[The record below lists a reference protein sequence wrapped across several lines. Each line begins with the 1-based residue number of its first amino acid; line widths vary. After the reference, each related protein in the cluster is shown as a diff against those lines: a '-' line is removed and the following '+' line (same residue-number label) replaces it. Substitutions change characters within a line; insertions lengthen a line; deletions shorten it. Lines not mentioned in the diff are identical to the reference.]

1 MQLVAVFGDCNIV
14 FDPNTTTS
22 SPAVFELGAVN
33 KTHLLE
39 ADPDIA
45 GTGVSWHNLASRLS
59 V

>member
-1 MQLVAVFGDCNIV
+1 MAVFGDCNIV

-39 ADPDIA
+39 ADLDIA